1 MTFLGLEFII
11 WIVLAIYFAAMLLLG
26 WWSKRSIK
34 NQEGYLLG
42 NRRFGVS
49 MMVMH
54 AFGAG
59 TNPTDTAGTIS
70 ETMAGGASGIWVS
83 WMWMFGTPFY
93 WLIAP
98 IIRRMRC
105 LTVGDY
111 FNDRFGKTATA
122 VYALVA
128 TVGMTVFLGG
138 LLLATTRTVQ
148 GMMGKAV
155 LDPAAG
161 ATDWW
166 FYGIL
171 FATTLTFMVYGYW
184 GGIVAAIRTDMI
196 QGIMIIVLSF
206 LAVPAALHYQ
216 NVGGLPGMRETLATL
231 GASEGEYLRL
241 FSGGNFNIAAIILLS
256 INAPLSVLAQPHIM
270 SVCAAG
276 KTEWEG
282 RVGFAGGN
290 YLKRVCTIGW
300 SILGLCWL
308 AYLTQSGAEIHKDA
322 AFGDLIRA
330 LLSPALQGVMLAC
343 VMAASMSTG
352 DAVQVTVAG
361 VLSQNIYRPFIKPHA
376 TENDLLRVTR
386 LAGIAVIFVA
396 LFFAAMPRNKIL
408 TAVMDYANILGLV
421 GISVAMGILWRRM
434 NTAGMLTATFVAV
447 TSFVLTRYVFD
458 LGREFTVGVP
468 MLLGIIGGV
477 VASLVTRPPDPA
489 VIEKFFKKI
498 HVPIGE
504 EEKLDW
510 SLDEAVPESTR
521 LITAGGLFIMRPSR
535 QSWVGF
541 LLILALC
548 LACLGVMLFVLGL

>member
-1 MTFLGLEFII
+1 MTILGLDAVI
-11 WIVLAIYFAAMLLLG
+11 WIVLVIYFAAMLFLG
-26 WWSKRSIK
+26 WWSKRGIK
-34 NQEGYLLG
+34 DQEGFLLG

-59 TNPTDTAGTIS
+59 TNPVDTAGTIG
-70 ETMAGGASGIWVS
+70 ETTGGGASGIWVS

-98 IIRRMRC
+98 VIRRMRC
-105 LTVGDY
+105 LTLGDY
-111 FNDRFGKTATA
+111 FDERFGKAATA
-122 VYALVA
+122 IYVLVA

-148 GMMGKAV
+148 GMMGKAAV
-155 LDPAAG
+155 ETGSGL
-161 ATDWW
+161 DWW

-171 FATTLTFMVYGYW
+171 FTTTITFMVYGYW
-184 GGIVAAIRTDMI
+184 GGIVAAIRTDMV

-216 NVGGLPGMRETLATL
+216 DVGGFAGMRETLGSA
-231 GASEGEYLRL
+231 EGEYLSL
-241 FSGGNFNIAAIILLS
+241 FSGGNFNIAVIILLS
-256 INAPLSVLAQPHIM
+256 INAPISIIAMPHIM

-308 AYLTQSGAEIHKDA
+308 AHLMQTGAVVEKDA

-330 LLSPALQGVMLAC
+330 LLSPPLQGIMLAC

-352 DAVQVTVAG
+352 DAVQVTVG
-361 VLSQNIYRPFIKPHA
+361 GILSQNIYRRYINPGA
-376 TENDLLRVTR
+376 TEKELLRATR
-386 LAGIAVIFVA
+386 IAGVGIILVA
-396 LFFAAMPRNKIL
+396 LVMAAMPNNSII
-408 TAVMDYANILGLV
+408 TAVLDYANILSLV
-421 GISVAMGILWRRM
+421 GISVVMGILWRRM
-434 NTAGMLTATFVAV
+434 NTVGMLTATVVAV
-447 TSFVLTRYVFD
+447 TAFIATRYLLD
-458 LGREFTVGVP
+458 MGREFTIGIP
-468 MLLGIIGGV
+468 LLTGIIGGV
-477 VASLVTRPPDPA
+477 VASLLTKPPDPE
-489 VIEKFFKKI
+489 VIEQFFKKI
-498 HVPIGE
+498 YVPIGE
-504 EEKLDW
+504 EEKLALP
-510 SLDEAVPESTR
+510 LDEAVPESSR
-521 LITAGGLFIMRPSR
+521 LITAGGLFIMKPSR

-541 LLILALC
+541 LVILGLC
-548 LACLGVMLFVLGL
+548 LACVAFMLAMLNGWY

>member
-1 MTFLGLEFII
+1 MTILGLDAVI
-11 WIVLAIYFAAMLLLG
+11 WIVLVIYFAAMLFLG
-26 WWSKRSIK
+26 WWSKRGIK
-34 NQEGYLLG
+34 DQEGFLLG

-59 TNPTDTAGTIS
+59 TNPVDTAGTIG
-70 ETMAGGASGIWVS
+70 ETTAGGASGIWVS

-98 IIRRMRC
+98 VIRRMRC
-105 LTVGDY
+105 LTLGDY
-111 FNDRFGKTATA
+111 FDERFGKAATA
-122 VYALVA
+122 IYVLVA

-148 GMMGKAV
+148 GMMGKAAV
-155 LDPAAG
+155 ETGSGL
-161 ATDWW
+161 DWW

-171 FATTLTFMVYGYW
+171 FTTTITFMVYGYW
-184 GGIVAAIRTDMI
+184 GGIVAAIRTDMV

-216 NVGGLPGMRETLATL
+216 DVGGFAGMRETLGSA
-231 GASEGEYLRL
+231 EGEYLSL
-241 FSGGNFNIAAIILLS
+241 FSGGNFNIAVIILLS
-256 INAPLSVLAQPHIM
+256 INAPISIIAMPHIM

-308 AYLTQSGAEIHKDA
+308 AHLVQTGAVVEKDA

-330 LLSPALQGVMLAC
+330 LLSPPLQGIMLAC

-352 DAVQVTVAG
+352 DAVQVTVG
-361 VLSQNIYRPFIKPHA
+361 GILSQNIYRRYINPGA
-376 TENDLLRVTR
+376 TEKELLRATR
-386 LAGIAVIFVA
+386 IAGVGIILVA
-396 LFFAAMPRNKIL
+396 LVMAAMPNNSII
-408 TAVMDYANILGLV
+408 TAVLDYANILSLV
-421 GISVAMGILWRRM
+421 GISVVMGILWRRM
-434 NTAGMLTATFVAV
+434 NTAGMLTATLVAV
-447 TSFVLTRYVFD
+447 TAFIATRYLLD
-458 LGREFTVGVP
+458 MGREFTIGIP
-468 MLLGIIGGV
+468 LLTGIIGGV
-477 VASLVTRPPDPA
+477 VASLLTKPPDPE
-489 VIEKFFKKI
+489 VIEQFFKKI
-498 HVPIGE
+498 YVPIGE
-504 EEKLDW
+504 EEKLALP
-510 SLDEAVPESTR
+510 LDEAVPESSR
-521 LITAGGLFIMRPSR
+521 LITAGGLFIMKPSR

-541 LLILALC
+541 LVILGLC
-548 LACLGVMLFVLGL
+548 LACVAFMLAMLNGWY